1 MNFELY
7 IWKWIA
13 EFFKIS
19 IMSKKKNQKGGRIE
33 TVPEHLRKFVESIVI
48 REDLDDPKERARRA
62 LEKKRKQKE
71 EEEAKLRAA
80 NKRQEIN
87 EEDIKLLVKQFK
99 MDFPSGFSNNILPTF
114 IKTLSCLHRKC

>member
-1 MNFELY
+1 MNFESHILL
-7 IWKWIA
+7 WIA
-13 EFFKIS
+13 EFFNIS
-19 IMSKKKNQKGGRIE
+19 AMSKKKNQKGGRIE

-99 MDFPSGFSNNILPTF
+99 MDFPSG
-114 IKTLSCLHRKC
+114 

>member
-1 MNFELY
+1 
-7 IWKWIA
+7 
-13 EFFKIS
+13 
-19 IMSKKKNQKGGRIE
+19 MSKKKNQKGGRIE

-71 EEEAKLRAA
+71 EEEAKLKAA

-87 EEDIKLLVKQFK
+87 EEDIKLLVGYLHSQPLF
-99 MDFPSGFSNNILPTF
+99 FIFQLFSPSNPLFSDL
-114 IKTLSCLHRKC
+114 LY